1 MDTDEMLDLLK
12 VTAAEIITPRFR
24 GLSADQ
30 VMEKQPGD
38 LVTVADREAE
48 GAISEVL
55 RQHYPDALILG
66 EEATATQA
74 GLLTAIAGAE
84 HAFTI
89 DARDG
94 TKNRSEERRVG
105 KECR

>member
-1 MDTDEMLDLLK
+1 MDTDAMLDLLK
-12 VTAAEIITPRFR
+12 ATAAEIITPRFR
-24 GLSADQ
+24 ALSADQ

-38 LVTVADREAE
+38 LVTVADRE
-48 GAISEVL
+48 SEVAITDAL

-74 GLLTAIAGAE
+74 GLLTAFAGAE

-89 DARDG
+89 DPVDG